1 VNTTLAGQYDA
12 VLFDLDG
19 TLFRGREALP
29 GAPEEVAAASKAG
42 LRVGYLTNNGSRS
55 AEQVAVQLRTLGFVA
70 DARDV
75 VTSGQ
80 AAARLLAGRLEP
92 GSAVL
97 VVGTE
102 ALAGE
107 MTAVGLTVTREAER
121 AKAVVQGHSP
131 ETAWRDLA
139 EACLAIRAGA
149 LWVACNVD
157 ATLPDER
164 GELPGNGAMVAAL
177 EAATEVHPLVAG
189 KPEAVLFEEA
199 ISRANARRPLVVG
212 DRLETDIAGAN
223 AVGLPSLL
231 VLTGVSDATD
241 VLTAAKP
248 MRPGFLGA
256 DLAALRA
263 DPERVRIAE
272 QPPWRAER
280 DGSSLILSLDSESGE
295 ATSET
300 PDPVSALRTLCA
312 AHWSAGGGPV
322 RVRGGSAVASEVL
335 NELGLAE
342 SAVRQPGEHVG

>member
-1 VNTTLAGQYDA
+1 MSTTLAGQHDA
-12 VLFDLDG
+12 LLFDLDG
-19 TLFRGREALP
+19 TLFRGRVALP

-55 AEQVAVQLRTLGFVA
+55 AEQVADQLRTLGFVA

-75 VTSGQ
+75 VTSGH

-92 GSAVL
+92 GAAVL

-107 MTAVGLTVTREAER
+107 MTAVGLTVTRDA
-121 AKAVVQGHSP
+121 AQASAVVQGHSP
-131 ETAWRDLA
+131 DTAWRDLA

-189 KPEAVLFEEA
+189 KPEAVLFDEA
-199 ISRANARRPLVVG
+199 ISRADARRPLVIG

-231 VLTGVSDATD
+231 VLTGVSNAAD
-241 VLTAAKP
+241 VLTAAEP
-248 MRPGFLGA
+248 MRPEFLGA

-263 DPERVRIAE
+263 DPDRVRIAA
-272 QPPWRAER
+272 QPPWRADR
-280 DGSSLILSLDSESGE
+280 DGSALILELDADSGQ

-312 AHWSAGGGPV
+312 AHWSGGGGPV
-322 RVRGGSAVASEVL
+322 RVRGGSAVATRAL
-335 NELGLAE
+335 DELGLAD
-342 SAVRQPGEHVG
+342 SAARQHGE